1 MNILEEVKMDMET
14 ILEKER
20 NITGYGIVKRL
31 LDVLPGQFIED
42 IRLEE
47 DTLYLGMDKVGK
59 LSNIEEIDT
68 YRNEYNEDT
77 TYKEYKQS
85 YYITIRRKRGED
97 INIYFHNY
105 SKNEE
110 TGNREY
116 GYYEVTTRI

>member
-14 ILEKER
+14 ILEKVR
-20 NITGYGIVKRL
+20 TIKGYGIIKRL
-31 LDVLPGQFIED
+31 LDVLPMEFIED
-42 IRLEE
+42 VSLEE
-47 DTLYLGMDKVGK
+47 DTLHIGMDKVGK

-77 TYKEYKQS
+77 TYKEYKES

-105 SKNEE
+105 GKDEE
-110 TGNREY
+110 TGNRGY